1 MAEDKV
7 LVWRRGGSSKSLG
20 KLEEITT
27 LRVGAWK
34 RHAATWFWYDLLQCI
49 GAWSNQFAAFG
60 AKKTKL

>member
-1 MAEDKV
+1 MVMLSMAEDKV

-20 KLEEITT
+20 KLEESTT

-49 GAWSNQFAAFG
+49 GA
-60 AKKTKL
+60 